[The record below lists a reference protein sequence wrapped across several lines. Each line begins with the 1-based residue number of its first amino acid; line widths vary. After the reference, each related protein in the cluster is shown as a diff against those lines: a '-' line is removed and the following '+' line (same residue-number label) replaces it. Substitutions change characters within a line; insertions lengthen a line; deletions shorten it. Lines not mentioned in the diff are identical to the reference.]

1 MAVYEYKGLTTV
13 GKSVN
18 GIVDAD
24 NPKAARFKLRKSG
37 IFPVEVI
44 ESQQARLGG
53 VAPSRAERSGH
64 PPVSGRLLRDIF
76 TERVTIQEVAVITR
90 QMATLSGAGL
100 PLMEVLSALGDQ
112 VDKRLLKWTL
122 AQVREQVKEGRS
134 LADALALH
142 PRIFS
147 PVYIQ
152 MIRVGEASGTLDQ
165 ILLYLAQFLER
176 EGQLRSRVLSAMAY
190 PILMLVVSVLVLGF
204 LLNFVV
210 PRVLSV
216 FTEMHQVLPLATRI
230 LLVISRLLQGY
241 WWLGLILIGCGWVLL
256 KRYLATPAGREKYD
270 GWKLN
275 APVVGKLAKL
285 IALSRFA
292 DTLSIL
298 LRGGV
303 PLLQAFDIVK
313 KVVDNRVLE
322 KALESARE
330 NIREGESI
338 AEPLRRSGVFPPL
351 ITRMI
356 AVGEASAELEKML
369 QKVAESYHNEL
380 EVTLGTLMSLLAPLM
395 ILVMGLVVLFIVVAI
410 LLPILQMSQLVR

>member
-1 MAVYEYKGLTTV
+1 MAVYEYKGLTTE
-13 GKSVN
+13 GRSVS

-24 NPKAARFKLRKSG
+24 NPKTARFKLRKSG
-37 IFPVEVI
+37 IFPVEGL
-44 ESQQARLGG
+44 ESHQAGSAMAPPHPA
-53 VAPSRAERSGH
+53 VAI
-64 PPVSGRLLRDIF
+64 PPPAGGRLLRDMLA
-76 TERVTIQEVAVITR
+76 ERVTIQELAVVTR
-90 QMATLSGAGL
+90 QMATLLGAGL
-100 PLMEVLSALGDQ
+100 PLLEVLSALGDQ
-112 VDKRLLKWTL
+112 VEKRLLKWTI

-134 LADALALH
+134 LADALAMH

-152 MIRVGEASGTLDQ
+152 MIRVGEASGSLDQ

-176 EGQLRSRVLSAMAY
+176 QGQLRSRVLSSMAY
-190 PILMLVVSVLVLGF
+190 PFFMLAVSALVLVF

-216 FTEMHQVLPLATRI
+216 FADVHQVLPLPTRI
-230 LLVISRLLQGY
+230 LINVTWLLQGY
-241 WWLGLILIGCGWVLL
+241 WWLFLVLMFLGGLAL
-256 KRYLATPAGREKYD
+256 RQYLATPVGREKYD
-270 GWKLN
+270 GWKLK
-275 APVVGKLAKL
+275 APIVGKLVKL

-298 LRGGV
+298 LKGGV

-313 KVVDNRVLE
+313 KVVNNRVLE

-351 ITRMI
+351 VTRMI
-356 AVGEASAELEKML
+356 AVGEASAELERML
-369 QKVAESYHNEL
+369 QKVAEAYQNE
-380 EVTLGTLMSLLAPLM
+380 VDITLGTLMSLLAPLM
-395 ILVMGLVVLFIVVAI
+395 ILVMGLVVLFIVMAI
-410 LLPILQMSQLVR
+410 LLPILEMSQLVR

>member
-1 MAVYEYKGLTTV
+1 MAVYEYKGLTTA
-13 GKSVN
+13 GKNVS
-18 GIVDAD
+18 GIVDAE
-24 NPKAARFKLRKSG
+24 NPKTARFKLRKSG
-37 IFPVEVI
+37 IFPVEVM
-44 ESQQARLGG
+44 ESRQAGSATAQDRAAVAAQQ
-53 VAPSRAERSGH
+53 PSRSR
-64 PPVSGRLLRDIF
+64 VLRDML
-76 TERVTIQEVAVITR
+76 TERVTIQEMAVITR
-90 QMATLSGAGL
+90 QMATLLSAGL
-100 PLMEVLSALGDQ
+100 PLLEVLSALGDQ
-112 VDKRLLKWTL
+112 VDKRLLKWTI

-134 LADALALH
+134 LADALSMH

-147 PVYIQ
+147 QVYVQ

-176 EGQLRSRVLSAMAY
+176 QAQLRSRVLSSMAY
-190 PILMLVVSVLVLGF
+190 PILMLGVSVLVLVF

-216 FTEMHQVLPLATRI
+216 FSEVHQSLPLATRI
-230 LLVISRLLQGY
+230 LIGITDLMQGY
-241 WWLGLILIGCGWVLL
+241 WWLFLVLLAFGWMIL
-256 KRYLATPAGREKYD
+256 KRYLAAPEGQEKYD
-270 GWKLN
+270 GWKLK
-275 APVVGKLAKL
+275 APLVGRLVKL

-298 LRGGV
+298 LKGGV

-313 KVVDNRVLE
+313 KVVNNRVLE

-351 ITRMI
+351 VTRMI
-356 AVGEASAELEKML
+356 AVGEASAELERML
-369 QKVAESYHNEL
+369 QKVAESYQNEV

-395 ILVMGLVVLFIVVAI
+395 ILVMGLVVLFIVIAI
-410 LLPILQMSQLVR
+410 LLPILEMSQLVR